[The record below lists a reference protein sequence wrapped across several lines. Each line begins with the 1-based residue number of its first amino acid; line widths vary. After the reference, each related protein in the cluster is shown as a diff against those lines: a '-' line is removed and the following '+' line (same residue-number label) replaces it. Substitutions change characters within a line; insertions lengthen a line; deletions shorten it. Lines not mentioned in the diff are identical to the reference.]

1 MPAIKPADA
10 SPNQRERLWQIDF
23 LTRFRGQVT
32 RQDLVRRFGI
42 APSNATRDFTLYR
55 QLAPDNLDYDHRDK
69 VYRRTPVFQPLF
81 TYDREHTLQSLSL
94 GQGVGLEPCAQAI
107 MVDAAPALNQPNL
120 ETLASVSRAIYA
132 GQALKIGYVS
142 VANGESIREIVPHS
156 LVNTGLRW
164 HTRAYCRS
172 HGQFRDFVLTRITS
186 THEINDEINANV
198 EAWPQDEDW
207 NNELVLELIP
217 HPRASY
223 AHAIE
228 LDYGL
233 APGQSILV
241 PVRAATAGYLLRRW
255 GVDCS
260 PDARLNPDE
269 YQLALRDPEGVAKQV
284 NLAIAPGFTVETTQP

>member
-1 MPAIKPADA
+1 MPSIAPADA

-23 LTRFRGQVT
+23 LARFRGQVT

-42 APSNATRDFTLYR
+42 ALSNATRDFTLYR
-55 QLAPDNLDYDHRDK
+55 QLAPDNLDYDHREK

-81 TYDREHTLQSLSL
+81 TYDREHTLQALSL

-107 MVDAAPALNQPNL
+107 LVDAAHALNQPDL

-132 GQALKIGYVS
+132 SQALKIGYVS
-142 VANGESIREIVPHS
+142 VASGEGIREIVPHS

-186 THEINDEINANV
+186 TQEISGEVNVDV
-198 EAWPQDEDW
+198 EAWPQDEEW

-217 HPRASY
+217 HPRAPY

-233 APGQSILV
+233 APGQSIQV

-260 PDARLNPDE
+260 LDAHLNPDE
-269 YQLALRDPEGVAKQV
+269 YQLALRDPHRIAQQA
-284 NLAIAPGFTVETTQP
+284 NLAIAPGFTR